1 MEKRIFKYLEFLLPI
16 HNCVTI
22 PDFGGFIV
30 NAKPSLFRINNET
43 FPQYGI
49 VFNPDLNH
57 DDGIIASY
65 ISKDEEIS
73 YNAAC
78 NKIRDFVKALQTEL
92 KTGKAITCGNI
103 GILTTDNVGNITFL
117 SNKDIIYPAFYG
129 LRPIELKQLTDVN
142 DAIRKKKRNVSIKY
156 ALGGMVAVI
165 AAISLFTTSSTNI
178 KDGDYIVL
186 SKASFISS
194 ITTPLS
200 KPTSINKT
208 VFGSDNRDNS
218 VVTSTGNKAIDSPTA
233 TRTYYIIIG
242 GEENKTQAERLLQ
255 RIRLADFSDA
265 AIVETSGRYRI
276 YISSFEDKS
285 QAEDFLTSFRK
296 GNPKY
301 QTAWLYS
308 KRNK

>member
-22 PDFGGFIV
+22 PDFGGFIID
-30 NAKPSLFRINNET
+30 AKSSLFNINNGL

-57 DDGIIASY
+57 NDGVITSY
-65 ISKDEEIS
+65 ISKNEDIS

-78 NKIRDFVKALQTEL
+78 NRIRDFVKALHTEL
-92 KTGKAITCGNI
+92 KAGKAVICGNI
-103 GILTTDNVGNITFL
+103 GILTTDNSGNITFL
-117 SNKDIIYPAFYG
+117 SNKDITYPAFYG
-129 LRPIELKQLTDVN
+129 LRPIGMKQLTDLN
-142 DAIRKKKRNVSIKY
+142 DVIRKKKRNISIKY
-156 ALGGMVAVI
+156 ALGGMVAAI
-165 AAISLFTTSSTNI
+165 AAISIFTTSSTDIND
-178 KDGDYIVL
+178 KDYIVF

-200 KPTSINKT
+200 KSANTNEAIFN
-208 VFGSDNRDNS
+208 SDNKDNS
-218 VVTSTGNKAIDSPTA
+218 IVLIDNKILDLPVAV
-233 TRTYYIIIG
+233 RTYYIIIG
-242 GEENKTQAERLLQ
+242 GEENKAQAERLLKK
-255 RIRLADFSDA
+255 IRLTDFSDA
-265 AIVETSGRYRI
+265 AMIETPDRYRI

-285 QAEDFLTSFRK
+285 QAEGFLSSFRK
-296 GNPKY
+296 ENPKY